1 MALGVV
7 WTGGA
12 WFTGKQ
18 LEGRIA
24 DMVQQ
29 ANAQLRSSAP
39 ESGLELSY
47 QDYQRGLFSSHLQ
60 LVVKP
65 IAGQANGW
73 LAAGQSVVLDE
84 VVDHGPFPLAS
95 LKAFNLAPAMASVH
109 TTLVKNDASQ
119 ALFEIAK
126 GDTPYR
132 RYAHCLQ
139 RRQPVGYRP

>member
-1 MALGVV
+1 MKKSLVAAGVIVALGVV

-47 QDYQRGLFSSHLQ
+47 QDYQRGAVQQPS
-60 LVVKP
+60 
-65 IAGQANGW
+65 
-73 LAAGQSVVLDE
+73 AAGGEAD
-84 VVDHGPFPLAS
+84 
-95 LKAFNLAPAMASVH
+95 
-109 TTLVKNDASQ
+109 
-119 ALFEIAK
+119 
-126 GDTPYR
+126 R
-132 RYAHCLQ
+132 RS
-139 RRQPVGYRP
+139 G

>member
-1 MALGVV
+1 MDKCYEKSLVAAGVIVALGVV

-12 WFTGKQ
+12 GSPVNSWKAGSPIWCSRQTPS
-18 LEGRIA
+18 
-24 DMVQQ
+24 
-29 ANAQLRSSAP
+29 SSAP

-95 LKAFNLAPAMASVH
+95 LKVL
-109 TTLVKNDASQ
+109 
-119 ALFEIAK
+119 IW
-126 GDTPYR
+126 
-132 RYAHCLQ
+132 
-139 RRQPVGYRP
+139 RRQWRPSTPRW

>member
-1 MALGVV
+1 MDRRRLVH
-7 WTGGA
+7 
-12 WFTGKQ
+12 GKQ

-73 LAAGQSVVLDE
+73 LAAGRAWCLTRWSIT
-84 VVDHGPFPLAS
+84 
-95 LKAFNLAPAMASVH
+95 APSRW
-109 TTLVKNDASQ
+109 
-119 ALFEIAK
+119 
-126 GDTPYR
+126 PR
-132 RYAHCLQ
+132 
-139 RRQPVGYRP
+139 